1 MTRRSGVGI
10 SLKKIMQLIIKKN
23 PADLAKAAADFMA
36 KRISDVLKTQDR
48 FTIALS
54 GGSTPKALHELLA
67 KSPYVD
73 RIPWLQLHVFWGDER
88 YVPIDDVQSNAG
100 MAYDT
105 LLGHVYTPE
114 DQIHVWRTDL
124 EPDAAAADYDRILHT
139 YFGDTGVDSPEP
151 TFDLVL
157 LGMGDDG
164 HTLSLFPGT
173 EVVHEQT
180 AWTNAY
186 FLVPQNMY
194 RLTLT
199 APVVNRSS
207 CVLFLVAGPK
217 KAAPLRAVLEG
228 AFRPDTYPSQVIK
241 PATGE
246 LVWMVDE
253 KAAAELT
260 R

>member
-1 MTRRSGVGI
+1 
-10 SLKKIMQLIIKKN
+10 MQLIIRKN
-23 PADLAKAAADFMA
+23 PTELAKTAADFIT
-36 KRISDVLKTQDR
+36 KRINEVLKTQAR

-67 KSPYVD
+67 KPPYVEK
-73 RIPWLQLHVFWGDER
+73 IPWAQLHVFWGDER
-88 YVPIDDVQSNAG
+88 YVPIDDEQSNAG

-114 DQIHVWRTDL
+114 EQIHIWRTDL
-124 EPDAAAADYDRILHT
+124 EPDAAAADYDQVLHE
-139 YFGDTGVDSPEP
+139 YFNDRGP

-180 AWTNAY
+180 AWTKAY
-186 FLVPQNMY
+186 FLTQQNMF

-199 APVVNRSS
+199 APIVNRAS
-207 CVLFLVAGPK
+207 CIVFLVAGPK
-217 KAAPLRAVLEG
+217 KAEPLKEVLEG
-228 AFRPDTYPSQVIK
+228 DYNPNKYPSQVIR
-241 PATGE
+241 PIDGE
-246 LVWMVDE
+246 LVWLVDE
-253 KAAAELT
+253 KAAELVAKQ
-260 R
+260 

>member
-1 MTRRSGVGI
+1 
-10 SLKKIMQLIIKKN
+10 MQLIVRKN
-23 PADLAKAAADFMA
+23 PADLAKAAADFIA
-36 KRISDVLKTQDR
+36 KRIKDVLKKQDR

-67 KSPYVD
+67 KSPYAEQ
-73 RIPWLQLHVFWGDER
+73 IPWLQLHVFWGDER
-88 YVPIDDVQSNAG
+88 YVPLDDPQSNAG

-105 LLGHVYTPE
+105 LLGHVFTPD

-124 EPDAAAADYDRILHT
+124 EPNAAAADYDRILHA
-139 YFGDTGVDSPEP
+139 YFGEIEP

-173 EVVHEQT
+173 EVVHEQS
-180 AWTNAY
+180 AWTRAY
-186 FLVPQNMY
+186 FLDQQSMF

-199 APVVNRSS
+199 APVVNRAS

-217 KAAPLRAVLEG
+217 KAVPLRAVLEG
-228 AFRPDTYPSQVIK
+228 EYQPDTYPAQVIR
-241 PATGE
+241 PVDGE
-246 LVWMVDE
+246 LIWIVDE
-253 KAAAELT
+253 KAAVGLK

>member
-1 MTRRSGVGI
+1 
-10 SLKKIMQLIIKKN
+10 MQLIIKPN
-23 PADLAKAAADFMA
+23 PTELAKAAADFIT
-36 KRISDVLKTQDR
+36 KRIQDTLKKQDR

-67 KSPYVD
+67 KPPYVEQ
-73 RIPWLQLHVFWGDER
+73 IPWMQLHVFWGDER
-88 YVPIDDVQSNAG
+88 YVPIDDEQSNAG

-114 DQIHVWRTDL
+114 DQIHIWRTDL
-124 EPDAAAADYDRILHT
+124 EPEAAAADYDRVLHE
-139 YFGDTGVDSPEP
+139 YFGHTGPGVDSQ
-151 TFDLVL
+151 TFDMVL

-180 AWTNAY
+180 AWTKAY
-186 FLVPQNMY
+186 FLTQQDMY

-199 APVVNRSS
+199 APLVNRAS
-207 CVLFLVAGPK
+207 CVVFLVAGPK
-217 KAAPLRAVLEG
+217 KAEPLKEVLEG
-228 AFRPDTYPSQVIK
+228 AYNPDKYPSQVIK
-241 PATGE
+241 PLDGD

-253 KAAAELT
+253 KAAALLSK
-260 R
+260 

>member
-1 MTRRSGVGI
+1 
-10 SLKKIMQLIIKKN
+10 MQLIIRKN
-23 PADLAKAAADFMA
+23 PADLAKAAADFIA
-36 KRISDVLKTQDR
+36 KRIKDVLKKQDR

-67 KSPYVD
+67 KSPYAEQ
-73 RIPWLQLHVFWGDER
+73 IPWLQLHIFWGDER
-88 YVPIDDVQSNAG
+88 YVPIDDAQSNAG

-105 LLGHVYTPE
+105 LLGHVFTPE
-114 DQIHVWRTDL
+114 DQIHIWRTDL
-124 EPDAAAADYDRILHT
+124 EPDEAAADYDRILHE
-139 YFGDTGVDSPEP
+139 YFGDSSGP

-157 LGMGDDG
+157 LGIGDDG

-180 AWTNAY
+180 VWTKAY
-186 FLVPQNMY
+186 FLAPQNMY

-199 APVVNRSS
+199 APVVNRAS

-217 KAAPLRAVLEG
+217 KAAPLREVMEG
-228 AFRPDTYPSQVIK
+228 EYQPYTYPSQVIK
-241 PATGE
+241 PVDGE
-246 LVWMVDE
+246 LIWMVDE
-253 KAAAELT
+253 KAATELS

>member
-1 MTRRSGVGI
+1 
-10 SLKKIMQLIIKKN
+10 MQLIVKKN
-23 PADLAKAAADFMA
+23 PADLAKAAANFMA
-36 KRISDVLKTQDR
+36 KRINYVLKKQDR

-67 KSPYVD
+67 KSPYVEQ
-73 RIPWLQLHVFWGDER
+73 IPWLQLHVFWGDER
-88 YVPIDDVQSNAG
+88 YVPIDDPQSNAG

-105 LLGHVYTPE
+105 LLGHVFTPE

-124 EPDAAAADYDRILHT
+124 QPEAAAADYDRILHE
-139 YFGDTGVDSPEP
+139 YFGDSEP

-173 EVVHEQT
+173 EVVHEQI
-180 AWTNAY
+180 AWTKAY
-186 FLVPQNMY
+186 FLDQQNMY

-199 APVVNRSS
+199 APVVNRAS

-217 KAAPLRAVLEG
+217 KAAPLRKVLEG
-228 AFRPDTYPSQVIK
+228 EYQPATYPAQVIK
-241 PATGE
+241 LTNGE

-253 KAAAELT
+253 KAAADLKS
-260 R
+260 

>member
-1 MTRRSGVGI
+1 
-10 SLKKIMQLIIKKN
+10 
-23 PADLAKAAADFMA
+23 
-36 KRISDVLKTQDR
+36 
-48 FTIALS
+48 
-54 GGSTPKALHELLA
+54 
-67 KSPYVD
+67 
-73 RIPWLQLHVFWGDER
+73 
-88 YVPIDDVQSNAG
+88 

-139 YFGDTGVDSPEP
+139 YFDDTDSL

-173 EVVHEQT
+173 EVVHEQN

-186 FLVPQNMY
+186 FLTQQDMF

-199 APVVNRSS
+199 APVVNRAA

-217 KAAPLRAVLEG
+217 KAQSLSQVLEG
-228 AFRPDTYPSQVIK
+228 PYNPDLYPSQMIK
-241 PATGE
+241 PVNGE

-253 KAAAELT
+253 QAAADLT
-260 R
+260 

>member
-1 MTRRSGVGI
+1 
-10 SLKKIMQLIIKKN
+10 MQLIIKKN
-23 PADLAKAAADFMA
+23 PAELAKAAAEFIT
-36 KRISDVLKTQDR
+36 KRIRDVLRKQDR

-67 KSPYVD
+67 KSPFVD
-73 RIPWLQLHVFWGDER
+73 QIPWLQLHIFWGDER
-88 YVPIDDVQSNAG
+88 YVPIDDEQSNAG

-114 DQIHVWRTDL
+114 DQIHVWQTDL
-124 EPDAAAADYDRILHT
+124 EPEAAAADYDRILHD
-139 YFGDTGVDSPEP
+139 YFSEASPENTSP

-186 FLVPQNMY
+186 FLTQQNMF

-199 APVVNRSS
+199 APVVNRAS

-217 KAAPLRAVLEG
+217 KAEPLKEVLEG
-228 AFRPDTYPSQVIK
+228 TYNPDKYPSQVIK
-241 PATGE
+241 PTGE
-246 LVWMVDE
+246 LVWLVDE
-253 KAAAELT
+253 KAAELLT
-260 R
+260 KE

>member
-1 MTRRSGVGI
+1 MDTESRAGKPV
-10 SLKKIMQLIIKKN
+10 QLIVKKN
-23 PADLAKAAADFMA
+23 PADLAKAAADFVA
-36 KRISDVLKTQDR
+36 KRIKDVLKKQDR

-67 KSPYVD
+67 KSPYAD
-73 RIPWLQLHVFWGDER
+73 QIPWLQLHVFWGDER
-88 YVPIDDVQSNAG
+88 HVPIDDPQSNAG

-105 LLGHVYTPE
+105 LLGHVFTPE

-124 EPDAAAADYDRILHT
+124 EPNAAAADYDRILHT
-139 YFGDTGVDSPEP
+139 YFGDSEP

-157 LGMGDDG
+157 LGLGDDG

-180 AWTNAY
+180 VWVKAY
-186 FLVPQNMY
+186 FLDQQNMY

-199 APVVNRSS
+199 APVVNRA
-207 CVLFLVAGPK
+207 CFVLFLVAGPK
-217 KAAPLRAVLEG
+217 KAASLRAVLEG
-228 AFRPDTYPSQVIK
+228 DYQPDTYPAQVIR
-241 PATGE
+241 PVNGE
-246 LVWMVDE
+246 LIWMVDE

>member
-1 MTRRSGVGI
+1 ME
-10 SLKKIMQLIIKKN
+10 LIIQKN
-23 PADLAKAAADFMA
+23 PDALARAAADFIT
-36 KRISDVLKTQDR
+36 KRIKHVLKTQDR

-67 KSPYVD
+67 KPPYVD
-73 RIPWLQLHVFWGDER
+73 QIPWLQLHVFWGDER
-88 YVPIDDVQSNAG
+88 YVPIDDPQSNAG

-124 EPDAAAADYDRILHT
+124 EPEAAAADYDRILHE
-139 YFGDTGVDSPEP
+139 YFSETGKASPGP

-180 AWTNAY
+180 AWTKAF
-186 FLVPQNMY
+186 FLDQQDMY

-199 APVVNRSS
+199 APMANRAA

-217 KAAPLRAVLEG
+217 KAEALKQVLEG
-228 AFRPDTYPSQVIK
+228 DYNPDKYPSQEIK
-241 PATGE
+241 PIPGE
-246 LVWMVDE
+246 LIWMVDE
-253 KAAAELT
+253 KAAAELAKN
-260 R
+260 

>member
-1 MTRRSGVGI
+1 
-10 SLKKIMQLIIKKN
+10 MQLIVTKN
-23 PADLAKAAADFMA
+23 SADLAKKAADFIA
-36 KRISDVLKTQDR
+36 KRIVDTLKKQER

-67 KSPYVD
+67 KSPYAEQ
-73 RIPWLQLHVFWGDER
+73 IPWLQLHVFWGDER
-88 YVPIDDVQSNAG
+88 YVSIDDPLSNAG

-124 EPDAAAADYDRILHT
+124 DPEAAAADYSRILHD
-139 YFGDTGVDSPEP
+139 YFPDAAAP

-173 EVVHEQT
+173 DVVHEQT
-180 AWTNAY
+180 AWTKAY
-186 FLVPQNMY
+186 FLTQQNMY

-199 APVVNRSS
+199 APVVNRAA

-217 KAAPLRAVLEG
+217 KAEPLRHVLEG
-228 AFRPDTYPSQVIK
+228 EFQPDSYPSQMIK
-241 PATGE
+241 PTNGE

-253 KAAAELT
+253 QAAAGL
-260 R
+260 RV

>member
-1 MTRRSGVGI
+1 
-10 SLKKIMQLIIKKN
+10 MQLVTTKN
-23 PADLAKAAADFMA
+23 PAELAKRAAEFIAR
-36 KRISDVLKTQDR
+36 RINETLKKQER

-67 KSPYVD
+67 KSPYAEQ
-73 RIPWLQLHVFWGDER
+73 IPWLQLHVFWGDER
-88 YVPIDDVQSNAG
+88 YVPIDDPLSNAG

-105 LLGHVYTPE
+105 LLGHVYTPD

-124 EPDAAAADYDRILHT
+124 EPEAAAADYDRILHD
-139 YFGDTGVDSPEP
+139 YFPDASAP

-173 EVVHEQT
+173 AVVHEQT
-180 AWTNAY
+180 AWTSAY
-186 FLVPQNMY
+186 FLAQQDMY

-199 APVVNRSS
+199 APVVNRAS

-217 KAAPLRAVLEG
+217 KAEPLREVLQGE
-228 AFRPDTYPSQVIK
+228 FRPDMYPSQVIK
-241 PATGE
+241 PTNGD
-246 LVWMVDE
+246 LIWMVDE
-253 KAAAELT
+253 QAERLL
-260 R
+260 

>member
-1 MTRRSGVGI
+1 
-10 SLKKIMQLIIKKN
+10 MQLIIKKN
-23 PADLAKAAADFMA
+23 PTELAKAAADFIA
-36 KRISDVLKTQDR
+36 KRIKEVLKKQDR

-67 KSPYVD
+67 KSPYVNE
-73 RIPWLQLHVFWGDER
+73 IPWLQLHVFWGDER
-88 YVPIDDVQSNAG
+88 YVPIDDEQNNAG

-124 EPDAAAADYDRILHT
+124 EPAAAAADYDRILHE
-139 YFGDTGVDSPEP
+139 YFEETGP
-151 TFDLVL
+151 TFDLIL

-180 AWTNAY
+180 AWTKAY
-186 FLVPQNMY
+186 FLTQQNMF

-199 APVVNRSS
+199 APIANRAS

-217 KAAPLRAVLEG
+217 KAEPLHEVLEG
-228 AFRPDTYPSQVIK
+228 NYNPDKYPSQIIK
-241 PATGE
+241 PVHGD
-246 LVWMVDE
+246 LVWLIDE
-253 KAAAELT
+253 KAAAYLT
-260 R
+260 NSYS

>member
-1 MTRRSGVGI
+1 M
-10 SLKKIMQLIIKKN
+10 KLIIQKN
-23 PADLAKAAADFMA
+23 PDALAKAAADFIT
-36 KRISDVLKTQDR
+36 KRIKDVLKTQER

-54 GGSTPKALHELLA
+54 GGSTPKALHQLLA
-67 KSPYVD
+67 KPPYVD
-73 RIPWLQLHVFWGDER
+73 QIPWLQLHVFWGDER
-88 YVPIDDVQSNAG
+88 YVAIDDPQSNAG

-114 DQIHVWRTDL
+114 EQIHVWRTDL
-124 EPDAAAADYDRILHT
+124 EPEAAAADYDRILHE
-139 YFGDTGVDSPEP
+139 YFGDTGP

-180 AWTNAY
+180 AWTSAF
-186 FLVPQNMY
+186 FLDQQDMF

-199 APVVNRSS
+199 APMANRAA

-217 KAAPLRAVLEG
+217 KAEALREVLESD
-228 AFRPDTYPSQVIK
+228 ANPDQYPSQVIK
-241 PATGE
+241 PSPGE

-253 KAAAELT
+253 KAAANLSPAVVSKT
-260 R
+260 

>member
-1 MTRRSGVGI
+1 ME
-10 SLKKIMQLIIKKN
+10 LIIKKN
-23 PADLAKAAADFMA
+23 PAELAKAAADLITR
-36 KRISDVLKTQDR
+36 RISEVLKTQDR
-48 FTIALS
+48 FTLALS

-67 KSPYVD
+67 RSPYVEK
-73 RIPWLQLHVFWGDER
+73 IPWAQLHIFWGDER
-88 YVPIDDVQSNAG
+88 YVPIEDEQSNAG

-105 LLGHVYTPE
+105 LLGHVFTPE

-124 EPDAAAADYDRILHT
+124 EPDAAAAEYSQVLHH
-139 YFGDTGVDSPEP
+139 YFGDTGP

-180 AWTNAY
+180 AWTKAY
-186 FLVPQNMY
+186 FLEQQNMY

-199 APVVNRSS
+199 TPVVNRAG
-207 CVLFLVAGPK
+207 CVLFLVSGSK
-217 KAAPLRAVLEG
+217 KADSLREVLDG
-228 AFRPDTYPSQVIK
+228 PYNPDTYPSQVIK
-241 PATGE
+241 PEAGE
-246 LVWMVDE
+246 LIWMVDE
-253 KAAAELT
+253 KAAGKLT

>member
-1 MTRRSGVGI
+1 
-10 SLKKIMQLIIKKN
+10 MQLIIKKN
-23 PADLAKAAADFMA
+23 PADLAKAAADFIA
-36 KRISDVLKTQDR
+36 QRIKEVLKTQDR

-67 KSPYVD
+67 KSPWVD
-73 RIPWLQLHVFWGDER
+73 QIPWLQLHVFWGDER
-88 YVPIDDVQSNAG
+88 YVPLEDAQSNAG

-124 EPDAAAADYDRILHT
+124 EPDEAAADYDRILHD
-139 YFGDTGVDSPEP
+139 YFGDSTGP

-173 EVVHEQT
+173 EVVHEET
-180 AWTNAY
+180 AWTKAY
-186 FLVPQNMY
+186 FLTQQDMY

-199 APVVNRSS
+199 APVVNRAS

-217 KAAPLRAVLEG
+217 KAAPLKEVLEG
-228 AFRPDTYPSQVIK
+228 EFQPDKYPSQVIK
-241 PATGE
+241 PTNGD
-246 LVWMVDE
+246 LVWMVDQQ
-253 KAAAELT
+253 AAAGLS
-260 R
+260 RSA

>member
-1 MTRRSGVGI
+1 
-10 SLKKIMQLIIKKN
+10 MQLRIQKN
-23 PADLAKAAADFMA
+23 PDALAKAAAEFITD
-36 KRISDVLKTQDR
+36 RIKTVLKTQDR

-67 KSPYVD
+67 QPPYVD
-73 RIPWLQLHVFWGDER
+73 QIPWLQLHVFWGDER
-88 YVPIDDVQSNAG
+88 YVPIDDPQSNAG

-124 EPDAAAADYDRILHT
+124 EPQAAAADYDRILHE
-139 YFGDTGVDSPEP
+139 YFGETGNPA
-151 TFDLVL
+151 FDLVL

-173 EVVHEQT
+173 DVVHEKT
-180 AWTNAY
+180 AWTSAY
-186 FLVPQNMY
+186 FLDQQAMY

-199 APVVNRSS
+199 APITNRSS

-217 KAAPLRAVLEG
+217 KADALKEVLEG
-228 AFRPDTYPSQVIK
+228 DYNPDKYPSQVIK
-241 PATGE
+241 PTNGD
-246 LVWMVDE
+246 LIWLVDE
-253 KAAAELT
+253 KAAAGLRT
-260 R
+260 T